1 MKWKQSLKKTLKS
14 ALIFAM
20 VAALCGTT
28 LSKAFA
34 SYFPI
39 VVQHVFLD
47 DAEKAKQEAQEKQ
60 GAGETPDTPEE
71 PDAGEEDADAS
82 ETPSLAPELKD
93 LTSTHEIEMKGIGT
107 GRFDTRENTGYSSMW
122 TEEEKQDAIDAG
134 NFSSETREETY
145 TDRYGVERTQTVQDV
160 TLKTDLTTNDADK
173 GSGIGQGE
181 NAVGAAME
189 QLFSGEN
196 EEAALLLSE
205 LQAAMSGGSLA
216 DKYDVERKLLAL
228 CAAQGLDMPTDK
240 ELEGFYP
247 YAKDGNGN
255 YLYDEDG
262 NAVRDYLDAGG
273 RAKAAEYELNFITGF
288 TAKFRQ
294 ACEAMVKEAP
304 EAATLELV
312 ELDSQDDSAAV
323 QTVED
328 SLAANPAVSSEQAAA
343 AAKVVADM
351 LEVVDS
357 WSTTHSSGTIK
368 GTDQEAGVAGN
379 FGFDNNGGHNYLGN
393 AELTGESKQALLAN
407 GYKSSSLEIQV
418 VVAMTRD
425 KLDENGN
432 QIKKTDNYGREYV
445 VQEAYSKVYV
455 SLDGENWTDADD
467 PDGAPVDAETVFAS
481 GDVELCT
488 YTFTHSHRETAPLR
502 PRPGVEPE
510 DPKDP
515 DPKDPD
521 PKDPDPKDPDPK
533 DPDPKDP
540 KPVTPPEEV
549 PDPDV
554 PLEELPDLPEEPPVE
569 EPPEEVELEEP
580 DVPLADIPETGD
592 ISGLWY
598 GAALALTA
606 GLAALLYQERR
617 SKKTA

>member
-20 VAALCGTT
+20 VVALCGTT

-122 TEEEKQDAIDAG
+122 TEKEKQAAIDAG

-216 DKYDVERKLLAL
+216 DKYGVERKLLAL

-255 YLYDEDG
+255 YVYDEDG
-262 NAVRDYLDAGG
+262 NAVRDYLDAGQG
-273 RAKAAEYELNFITGF
+273 QSR
-288 TAKFRQ
+288 
-294 ACEAMVKEAP
+294 
-304 EAATLELV
+304 
-312 ELDSQDDSAAV
+312 
-323 QTVED
+323 
-328 SLAANPAVSSEQAAA
+328 
-343 AAKVVADM
+343 
-351 LEVVDS
+351 
-357 WSTTHSSGTIK
+357 
-368 GTDQEAGVAGN
+368 
-379 FGFDNNGGHNYLGN
+379 
-393 AELTGESKQALLAN
+393 
-407 GYKSSSLEIQV
+407 
-418 VVAMTRD
+418 
-425 KLDENGN
+425 
-432 QIKKTDNYGREYV
+432 
-445 VQEAYSKVYV
+445 
-455 SLDGENWTDADD
+455 
-467 PDGAPVDAETVFAS
+467 
-481 GDVELCT
+481 
-488 YTFTHSHRETAPLR
+488 
-502 PRPGVEPE
+502 
-510 DPKDP
+510 
-515 DPKDPD
+515 
-521 PKDPDPKDPDPK
+521 
-533 DPDPKDP
+533 
-540 KPVTPPEEV
+540 
-549 PDPDV
+549 
-554 PLEELPDLPEEPPVE
+554 
-569 EPPEEVELEEP
+569 
-580 DVPLADIPETGD
+580 
-592 ISGLWY
+592 
-598 GAALALTA
+598 
-606 GLAALLYQERR
+606 
-617 SKKTA
+617 